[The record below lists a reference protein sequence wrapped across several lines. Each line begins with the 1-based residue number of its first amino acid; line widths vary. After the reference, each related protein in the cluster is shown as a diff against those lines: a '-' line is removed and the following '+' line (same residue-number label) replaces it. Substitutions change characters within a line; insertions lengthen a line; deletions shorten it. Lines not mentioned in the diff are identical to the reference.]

1 VLAFALLTMSVLL
14 GLSGRSRV
22 TDPLVHRG
30 WIYEF
35 HQTLSVAGLVTIVG
49 HVALILM
56 NRHVHFGL
64 GGVLVPFASEWRPW
78 ATSAGILGLYL
89 TVALVASSYLRPT
102 LGLAAWRTLHYAS
115 FIAWVAALAHAFL
128 AGTDSHRTWML
139 WVYALSAQAVLILI
153 VYRIIVGLPVKRR
166 GVEGPARG

>member
-1 VLAFALLTMSVLL
+1 MALDLILWETIRAAGVLAFALLTMSVLL
-14 GLSGRSRV
+14 GLSVRSRV

-64 GGVLVPFASEWRPW
+64 GGVLVPVASEWRPW
-78 ATSAGILGLYL
+78 PQAPVSWG
-89 TVALVASSYLRPT
+89 
-102 LGLAAWRTLHYAS
+102 
-115 FIAWVAALAHAFL
+115 FI
-128 AGTDSHRTWML
+128 
-139 WVYALSAQAVLILI
+139 
-153 VYRIIVGLPVKRR
+153 
-166 GVEGPARG
+166 